1 MKLWF
6 SYFRDKNHFEDDGT
20 QNCLIFQPM
29 YKCFKKIGS
38 TDHILAWKLK
48 GLSDEIINPPFT
60 SDNSFAPSLSYIGTK
75 QE

>member
-1 MKLWF
+1 
-6 SYFRDKNHFEDDGT
+6 
-20 QNCLIFQPM
+20 M

-38 TDHILAWKLK
+38 TDHILAWKPK